1 MSTQPHPYKAE
12 LTQIALA
19 IEGQQKSEVVPTR
32 YPGFLDGSQDM
43 TDPEITW
50 NEGRYVGSTREVY
63 QHTEGQHAYE
73 GGSWTMNPYDGFPI
87 AWLLGAETVAVDT
100 PAAGLTQHTLEM
112 LHDGPPPTA
121 TVEGA
126 FFGRGAQDALVNG
139 FLGVTPETGTIQT
152 GNEGKLE
159 LTLDLIALGQTP
171 DTVDGSRTAVDVSLP
186 DRQPWRFSQVDSN
199 LELTFGA
206 GTETFARV
214 IDFSLEVQN
223 NPTAEHYIEESEA
236 PDPYEVL
243 YGNGGYTLD
252 VELAVTDEAVYQEMR
267 DPTSGGFDTSITF
280 LKGTDESLQIQAQ
293 DCRMENA
300 PHSIPEDGKIE
311 VPVSIIPR
319 KTTITIVDSVSEGT
333 GYLSA
338 GEAPA

>member
-12 LTQIALA
+12 LAQVALA
-19 IEGQQKSEVVPTR
+19 IEGAQKDEVVPTR
-32 YPGFLDGSQDM
+32 YPGFLDGDQDM

-50 NEGRYVGSTREVY
+50 NEGRYVGADREVY
-63 QHTEGQHAYE
+63 QYTEGQHAFE

-87 AWLLGAETVAVDT
+87 AWLFGSETVEVDT
-100 PAAGLTQHTLEM
+100 PSSGLTQHTIEM
-112 LHDGPPPTA
+112 VHDGPPATA

-126 FFGRGAQDALVNG
+126 FIGRGSQGNLVNG
-139 FLGVTPETGTIQT
+139 FLGVMPDTGTIQT
-152 GNEGKLE
+152 GNEGRLE
-159 LTLDLIALGQTP
+159 VTLDLIALGLTP
-171 DTVDGSRTAVDVSLP
+171 DSQGGSREPVDVTLP
-186 DRQPWRFSQVDSN
+186 SRQPWRFSQVDSN

-206 GTETFARV
+206 GTESFARV
-214 IDFSLEVQN
+214 MDFSLEVQN

-252 VELAVTDEAVYQEMR
+252 VELAVSDESVYQEMR

-280 LKGTDESLQIQAQ
+280 LKGGNESLEILAQ
-293 DCRMENA
+293 NCRMENA

-311 VPVSIIPR
+311 VPVSILPR
-319 KTTITIVDSVSEGT
+319 KTTITVVDSVSEGT
-333 GYLSA
+333 GYLESGSA
-338 GEAPA
+338 A